1 MFKLNLKAKA
11 RPRPKR
17 SAARADSDSELEP
30 RHAIDAFRKGGAY
43 SGDKAV
49 AQAKAPLVI
58 KTDPN
63 DWRRRLRRRAA
74 AGAAGTAAGA
84 AAVAAGAD
92 NPTDDVRRALITGED
107 AVAADGMAITIDG
120 SGGDDAPRYDAVPV
134 EEFGAAML
142 RGMGWAGGAGA
153 GAAAAAPP
161 EVAHRQVGA
170 AGIGADAVEEE
181 LATRGRVALPVRPR
195 HS

>member
-1 MFKLNLKAKA
+1 MFKLNLKGKA

-17 SAARADSDSELEP
+17 SVARADSDSELES

-49 AQAKAPLVI
+49 AQPRAPLVI
-58 KTDPN
+58 KPDQN

-74 AGAAGTAAGA
+74 AGA
-84 AAVAAGAD
+84 VAAGSVGAD
-92 NPTDDVRRALITGED
+92 NVGGAEDVRRALISGED
-107 AVAADGMAITIDG
+107 APAADGMAIAIDG
-120 SGGDDAPRYDAVPV
+120 GGGDVPRYDAVPV

-142 RGMGWAGGAGA
+142 RGMGWAGGAG
-153 GAAAAAPP
+153 AAAAPP